1 MVEKSWQKMVYKYLF
16 HFFHFFQVPSPQ
28 KQFLVT
34 LHVVFPPP
42 NNTGDTP
49 SARVRDPE
57 ISPCAVAIC
66 VGAAVAAKELAV
78 GKTAKARMQPKGGR
92 KAWKRPVGNH
102 VEIGLEKKSFERG

>member
-1 MVEKSWQKMVYKYLF
+1 MKVQIGICFISFTSFKF
-16 HFFHFFQVPSPQ
+16 HHPR
-28 KQFLVT
+28 KKRILIT
-34 LHVVFPPP
+34 LQVVFPPP

-78 GKTAKARMQPKGGR
+78 GKTAKAKMQPKGGR
-92 KAWKRPVGNH
+92 KAWKRRW
-102 VEIGLEKKSFERG
+102 EMTAKIGLEKNIL

>member
-1 MVEKSWQKMVYKYLF
+1 MVYISTSF
-16 HFFHFFQVPSPQ
+16 IFFRFFQVPSPP
-28 KQFLVT
+28 L
-34 LHVVFPPP
+34 FPPP

-78 GKTAKARMQPKGGR
+78 GKTAKAKMQPKGGR
-92 KAWKRPVGNH
+92 KAWK
-102 VEIGLEKKSFERG
+102 